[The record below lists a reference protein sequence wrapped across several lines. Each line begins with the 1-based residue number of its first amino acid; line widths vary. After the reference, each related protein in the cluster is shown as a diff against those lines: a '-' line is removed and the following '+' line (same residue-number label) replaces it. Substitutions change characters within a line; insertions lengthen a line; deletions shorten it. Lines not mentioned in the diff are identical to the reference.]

1 MDCGTFFTEETMAA
15 NFNFF
20 TWIREGVKQSVLMG
34 VSDAVHH
41 LGTPREG
48 DEVHQRL
55 TAFLQDHSSTAA
67 APRLTEGGP
76 RRKLGRTL
84 QDIHSNAEK
93 ST

>member
-1 MDCGTFFTEETMAA
+1 MAV

-20 TWIREGVKQSVLMG
+20 TWIREGVRQSVLMG

-55 TAFLQDHSSTAA
+55 TAFLQDEGSATVTPRIADGSS
-67 APRLTEGGP
+67 RK
-76 RRKLGRTL
+76 KLGRTL
-84 QDIHSNAEK
+84 QDIHAGSEK
-93 ST
+93 SG

>member
-1 MDCGTFFTEETMAA
+1 MAA

-93 ST
+93 SA

>member
-1 MDCGTFFTEETMAA
+1 MTV

-20 TWIREGVKQSVLMG
+20 TWIREGVRQSVLMG

-55 TAFLQDHSSTAA
+55 TSFLQDQGSAA
-67 APRLTEGGP
+67 ATPRLTDASP
-76 RRKLGRTL
+76 RKKLGRTL
-84 QDIHSNAEK
+84 QDIHAGGEK
-93 ST
+93 AA

>member
-1 MDCGTFFTEETMAA
+1 MAA

-20 TWIREGVKQSVLMG
+20 NWLRDGVKQSVLMG

-55 TAFLQDHSSTAA
+55 TSFLQDEGSVAV
-67 APRLTEGGP
+67 APRLTDGSS
-76 RRKLGRTL
+76 RKKLGRTL
-84 QDIHSNAEK
+84 QDIHAGTPKAS
-93 ST
+93 

>member
-1 MDCGTFFTEETMAA
+1 MTV

-20 TWIREGVKQSVLMG
+20 TWIREGVKHSVLMG

-55 TAFLQDHSSTAA
+55 TSFLQDQGSGTT
-67 APRLTEGGP
+67 APRLTDASG
-76 RRKLGRTL
+76 RKKLGRTL
-84 QDIHSNAEK
+84 QEIHAASEK
-93 ST
+93 PA

>member
-1 MDCGTFFTEETMAA
+1 MAA

-20 TWIREGVKQSVLMG
+20 SWIREGVRQSVLMG

-55 TAFLQDHSSTAA
+55 TAFLQDQSTVPAG
-67 APRLTEGGP
+67 PRLTDGAP
-76 RRKLGRTL
+76 RKKLGRTL
-84 QDIHSNAEK
+84 QEIHASAEK

>member
-1 MDCGTFFTEETMAA
+1 MAA

-67 APRLTEGGP
+67 PPRLTDGGP

>member
-1 MDCGTFFTEETMAA
+1 MAA

-20 TWIREGVKQSVLMG
+20 TWIREGVRQSVLMG

-55 TAFLQDHSSTAA
+55 TAFLQDSGSATA
-67 APRLTEGGP
+67 APRLTDTSP
-76 RRKLGRTL
+76 RKKLGRTL
-84 QDIHSNAEK
+84 QDIHAAAEK
-93 ST
+93 AG

>member
-1 MDCGTFFTEETMAA
+1 MAV

-20 TWIREGVKQSVLMG
+20 NWLRDGVKQSVLMG

-55 TAFLQDHSSTAA
+55 TAFLQDEGSVAV
-67 APRLTEGGP
+67 APRLTDGSS
-76 RRKLGRTL
+76 RKKLGRTL
-84 QDIHSNAEK
+84 QDIHA
-93 ST
+93 STPKPS